1 MTMSSP
7 MYGQNSNH
15 YNRKQSDIAYH
26 EAQERRLREEAVK
39 AVAWLKAEGYTVIQH
54 RSNSPVYG
62 NRGIG
67 VLPWPTR
74 RGDGYLSF
82 SVR

>member
-1 MTMSSP
+1 MTMYNP
-7 MYGQNSNH
+7 GQNSNH

-39 AVAWLKAEGYTVIQH
+39 AVAWLKAEGYEVRIS
-54 RSNSPVYG
+54 RSNSQAAG

-74 RGDGYLSF
+74 RGDNYLAWT
-82 SVR
+82 VR

>member
-1 MTMSSP
+1 
-7 MYGQNSNH
+7 MYNPGSGSHH
-15 YNRKQSDIAYH
+15 YDRKQSDVEYH
-26 EAQERRLREEAVK
+26 EAQERRLREEAIK

-54 RSNSPVYG
+54 RSNSPAYG

-74 RGDGYLSF
+74 RGDNYLAWT
-82 SVR
+82 VR